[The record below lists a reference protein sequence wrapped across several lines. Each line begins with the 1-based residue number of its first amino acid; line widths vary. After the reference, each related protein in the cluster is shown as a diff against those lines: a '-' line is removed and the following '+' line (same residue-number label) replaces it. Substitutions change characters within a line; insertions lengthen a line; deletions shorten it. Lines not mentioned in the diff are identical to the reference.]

1 MNAATPFDQ
10 LRVADLMTLDPVVID
25 AGATI
30 EQAGSLIASKRISGL
45 PVVDVHGRLVGVIS
59 RTDLL
64 GDGSAP
70 VSALLRGNAS
80 GLRVAELMTAP
91 PITVAMTATLAH
103 AALVMHTHG
112 IHRLVAIDDSGHP
125 IGVLSASDYVA
136 ALADRC

>member
-1 MNAATPFDQ
+1 
-10 LRVADLMTLDPVVID
+10 
-25 AGATI
+25 
-30 EQAGSLIASKRISGL
+30 
-45 PVVDVHGRLVGVIS
+45 
-59 RTDLL
+59 
-64 GDGSAP
+64 
-70 VSALLRGNAS
+70 
-80 GLRVAELMTAP
+80 MTAP